1 MKKQIK
7 EMVKEVFIPTKF
19 GKFLCRFEPNDPDPG
34 FTVESPEAPG
44 FVTYGEN
51 LKEAKKMAKEG
62 LEFHC
67 ECEIFERTNTARPAR
82 ERVMR

>member
-1 MKKQIK
+1 MKKQTNKNIR
-7 EMVKEVFIPTKF
+7 EVLIPTKF
-19 GKFLCRFEPNDPDPG
+19 GKFLCVFESNDPEPG

-44 FVTYGEN
+44 FVTYGKN

-67 ECEIFERTNTARPAR
+67 ECEIFERIKTANPSR
-82 ERVMR
+82 ETVMR